1 MAKASADRPGNIEA
15 KGPSMSRSQAQI
27 AMSYAPG
34 QHFTFEGAA
43 GACQAIPSPDATPAR
58 LDQTTRVQ
66 IEMRIDEAA
75 RAWFDK
81 AISCRNDAIAS
92 GNSMP
97 RPLPEFCVDIS
108 LLDSSRRQYLF
119 RPQVFVPLRPDRMGY
134 LPRPTTLIC
143 SECGLIEA
151 TDTPKQM
158 GQRLAELAEK
168 KCPHPK
174 RPDDPKDC
182 SWGQLDV
189 IFAHWSGSWKSA
201 SPNMTV
207 YDQSSR
213 RSIKR
218 YAVCGKCGS
227 RQFVLNK
234 DQVALSN
241 WTFSCANCNT
251 RNPDPWVDKCD
262 ETLAL
267 IASSIGPGG
276 NIVGEASMEKINYAA
291 SSAYF
296 VRSDTFITF
305 PEGSGIEALE
315 PGRAFLLSGA
325 IEKVIGLEGP
335 PLSDEDVKTQL
346 TQKGR
351 TEEAAEFDQILSGLS
366 LAQTSKNKPVE
377 SLLAKMKA
385 EKLASWVQAGWL
397 ARAGALPT
405 YILDKL
411 QRRHEWAGKFDPFR
425 LVIEH
430 SSLAKTKL
438 RGEIVGGRASYVDF
452 TAPDEWL
459 VEPNS
464 PRREAMITTTEK
476 CMRHLGITRAGII
489 SKFDLCK
496 FSYGYSRVEN
506 GPKLFRHDRWMP
518 ARLNLFQKVQ
528 VGHESRHPIYVLEQS
543 NEALYFK
550 LDEQLIRAWLTQP
563 ALGCADAAL
572 LANFQGNFAAS
583 MLGSTEVMNGYL
595 EEHDR
600 KSDPTIYK
608 MTYALLHSYAHY
620 IMQGIQRFSGLD
632 LGSMG
637 EYLFPCDLAFV
648 VYRSGMTLD
657 LGDLSALWRNHHE
670 AFLSYLRNFPS
681 SLGCNLGNLCMT
693 KGGAC
698 PDCIMIPE
706 VICLTANKYLSRSTL
721 IGRGRPDF
729 IVGEQRITG
738 FLQYALDNARADRRD
753 AQ

>member
-1 MAKASADRPGNIEA
+1 MAKDNSEKEKEADA

-43 GACQAIPSPDATPAR
+43 GACQAVPSPDATPAR
-58 LDQTTRVQ
+58 LSQTTRVQ
-66 IEMRIDEAA
+66 IEMRIDEVA

-81 AISCRNDAIAS
+81 AINCRDADIRNGKA
-92 GNSMP
+92 MP
-97 RPLPEFCVDIS
+97 RPIPEFCVDVS
-108 LLDSSRRQYLF
+108 FLDASRSQYAF
-119 RPQVFVPLRPDRMGY
+119 KPQVFVFVRPDRMGY

-151 TDTPKQM
+151 TETPKHM
-158 GQRLAELAEK
+158 GQRLSELEER
-168 KCPHPK
+168 CPNPK
-174 RPDDPKDC
+174 RSGDPSEC

-207 YDQSSR
+207 YDQASR
-213 RSIKR
+213 RPIKR
-218 YAVCGKCGS
+218 FAVCGKCGS

-241 WTFSCANCNT
+241 WTFSCANCGT
-251 RNPDPWVDKCD
+251 RHPDAWIEKCD
-262 ETLAL
+262 ETLRR
-267 IASSIGPGG
+267 IAPSIGPGG

-305 PEGSGIEALE
+305 PEESGIEALE
-315 PGRAFLLSGA
+315 PGQAHLLTGV
-325 IEKVIGLEGP
+325 IEKIIGLEGQ
-335 PLSDEDVKTQL
+335 PLSDDDVKTQL
-346 TQKGR
+346 AGKGR
-351 TEEAAEFDQILSGLS
+351 TDELVKFDQILSGITLADNAKNADVLS
-366 LAQTSKNKPVE
+366 LMN
-377 SLLAKMKA
+377 KMKA
-385 EKLASWVQAGWL
+385 ENIANWLTAGWL
-397 ARAGALPT
+397 TRAAALPA
-405 YILDKL
+405 YIQNKL
-411 QRRHEWAGKFDPFR
+411 QRRHEWSGKYDPFR
-425 LVIEH
+425 LIVEH
-430 SSLAKTKL
+430 SALSKTKL

-459 VEPNS
+459 VTPGS
-464 PRREAMITTTEK
+464 PQQEKMIVTAREAI
-476 CMRHLGITRAGII
+476 RHLGLSRAGLI
-489 SKFDLCK
+489 SRFDLCK

-506 GPKLFRHDRWMP
+506 TPKLFRHDRWMP
-518 ARLNLFQKVQ
+518 VRLNLFQKVH
-528 VGHESRHPIYVLEQS
+528 VGQDARHPVYVLEQS
-543 NEALYFK
+543 NEAYYFK
-550 LDEQLIRAWLTQP
+550 LDEALVRAWLAQP
-563 ALGCADAAL
+563 GLGCADIAL
-572 LANFQGNFAAS
+572 LSDFQDNFAAA
-583 MLGSTEVMNGYL
+583 MLGSAEVMSGYL

-600 KSDPTIYK
+600 KSNPTIYN

-620 IMQGIQRFSGLD
+620 IMQGIQQFSGLD

-637 EYLFPCDLAFV
+637 EYLFPSDLAFV
-648 VYRSGMTLD
+648 VYRNGMTMD

-670 AFLSYLRNFPS
+670 AFLAFLRNFPT

-729 IVGEQRITG
+729 IVGEQRLTG
-738 FLQYALDNARADRRD
+738 YLQYALDNARSKH
-753 AQ
+753 

>member
-1 MAKASADRPGNIEA
+1 MPRRSAEAATEIEA

-43 GACQAIPSPDATPAR
+43 GACQAVPSAEATPAR
-58 LDQTTRVQ
+58 LDLTTKVQ

-75 RAWFDK
+75 SAWFDK
-81 AISCRNDAIAS
+81 SINCRQATSRAGTAIPA
-92 GNSMP
+92 
-97 RPLPEFCVDIS
+97 PLPEFCVDVS
-108 LLDSSRRQYLF
+108 LLDSSRQQYAF
-119 RPQVFVPLRPDRMGY
+119 RPQIFVYLRPDRMGY

-151 TDTPKQM
+151 TETPKQM
-158 GQRLAELAEK
+158 GQRLSELAER
-168 KCPHPK
+168 CPHPK
-174 RPDDPKDC
+174 RSGDPALC

-189 IFAHWSGSWKSA
+189 IFAHWSGSWKAA

-207 YDQSSR
+207 YDQASR
-213 RSIKR
+213 RPIKR

-241 WTFSCANCNT
+241 WTFSCASCGT
-251 RNPDPWVDKCD
+251 RHPDAWIDKCD
-262 ETLAL
+262 ETLGR
-267 IASSIGPGG
+267 IAATIGSGQ
-276 NIVGEASMEKINYAA
+276 NVVGEASMEKINYAA

-296 VRSDTFITF
+296 VKSDTFITF
-305 PEGSGIEALE
+305 PEHSGIEALE
-315 PGRAFLLSGA
+315 PGQSHLLPSV
-325 IEKVIGLEGP
+325 IERIIGLEGP
-335 PLSDEDVKTQL
+335 PLSEVDVKAQL
-346 TQKGR
+346 SSKGR
-351 TEEAAEFDQILSGLS
+351 AAEEEEFDQILSGLE
-366 LAQTSKNKPVE
+366 LAADKANGPVTT
-377 SLLAKMKA
+377 LMTKMKA
-385 EKLASWVQAGWL
+385 EKLAAWLKAGWL
-397 ARAGALPT
+397 TRSGALPA
-405 YILDKL
+405 YISDKL
-411 QRRHEWAGKFDPFR
+411 NRRHEWAGKYDPFR
-425 LVIEH
+425 LVVEH
-430 SSLAKTKL
+430 SALARTKL

-452 TAPDEWL
+452 TNPDEWL
-459 VEPNS
+459 VPPGS
-464 PRREAMITTTEK
+464 PQRETMIQTTRTA
-476 CMRHLGITRAGII
+476 MRHLGVSRMGLI

-518 ARLNLFQKVQ
+518 VRLNLFPKVQ
-528 VGHESRHPIYVLEQS
+528 VGHDSRHPIYVLEQS
-543 NEALYFK
+543 NEAYYFK
-550 LDEQLIRAWLTQP
+550 LDEVLVRAWLAQGE
-563 ALGCADAAL
+563 LGCVDSAL
-572 LANFQGNFAAS
+572 LDEFRENFAAG
-583 MLGSTEVMNGYL
+583 MLASADVMTGYL

-600 KSDPTIYK
+600 KSDPTIYT
-608 MTYALLHSYAHY
+608 MTYALLHSYSHY
-620 IMQGIQRFSGLD
+620 IMQGIQQFSGLD

-648 VYRSGMTLD
+648 VYRNGMTLD

-670 AFLSYLRNFPS
+670 AFLSYLRNYPT

-729 IVGEQRITG
+729 IVGERRLKG
-738 FLQYALDNARADRRD
+738 YLQYAFEH
-753 AQ
+753 AQPNE

>member
-1 MAKASADRPGNIEA
+1 MAKAPDTARDADA

-43 GACQAIPSPDATPAR
+43 GACQAMPSPNATAAR
-58 LDQTTRVQ
+58 LDQTTKAQ
-66 IEMRIDEAA
+66 IEMRIDETAH
-75 RAWFDK
+75 AWFDK
-81 AISCRNDAIAS
+81 AMTCRQNDNNA
-92 GNSMP
+92 P
-97 RPLPEFCVDIS
+97 PPFPDFCVDVS
-108 LLDSSRRQYLF
+108 LLDSARTQYAF
-119 RPQVFVPLRPDRMGY
+119 RPQVFAYLRPDRMGY

-151 TDTPKQM
+151 TDSPKQM
-158 GQRLAELAEK
+158 GQRLSELSKA
-168 KCPHPK
+168 CPHPK
-174 RPDDPKDC
+174 RSGDPADC

-207 YDQSSR
+207 YDQATR
-213 RSIKR
+213 RPIKR

-241 WTFSCANCNT
+241 WSFSCANCGT
-251 RNPDPWVDKCD
+251 KNPDPWVEKCD
-262 ETLAL
+262 ETLSR
-267 IASSIGPGG
+267 IAATIGPGG

-296 VRSDTFITF
+296 VKSDMFITF

-315 PGRAFLLSGA
+315 PGQAYLLASVV
-325 IEKVIGLEGP
+325 ERLVGLEGP
-335 PLSDEDVKTQL
+335 PLSDTDVSAQLLSKERTGEAKEFEEILQGIKLAEDNNNSAVADLMK
-346 TQKGR
+346 
-351 TEEAAEFDQILSGLS
+351 
-366 LAQTSKNKPVE
+366 
-377 SLLAKMKA
+377 KMKA
-385 EKLASWVQAGWL
+385 ERLASWQQAGWL
-397 ARAGALPT
+397 ERNGALP
-405 YILDKL
+405 IDIVIKL
-411 QRRHEWAGKFDPFR
+411 QQRHEWAGKFDPFR
-425 LVIEH
+425 LLVEH
-430 SSLAKTKL
+430 AALAKTKL

-452 TAPDEWL
+452 TNPDEWL
-459 VEPNS
+459 VQPES
-464 PRREAMITTTEK
+464 SQRASMIATAGK
-476 CMRHLGITRAGII
+476 ALRYLGVARAGLI

-496 FSYGYSRVEN
+496 FSFGYSRVGN
-506 GPKLFRHDRWMP
+506 TPRILKHGRMMP
-518 ARLNLFQKVQ
+518 VRLNLFPKVQ
-528 VGHESRHPIYVLEQS
+528 VGHESRHPVYVLEQS
-543 NEALYFK
+543 NEAFYFR
-550 LDEQLIRAWLTQP
+550 LDEALVRAWLAQP
-563 ALGCADAAL
+563 AMGCVDNAFLDL
-572 LANFQGNFAAS
+572 YPDNFAAA
-583 MLGSTEVMNGYL
+583 MLASAEIMSGYL

-600 KSDPTIYK
+600 KSNPTLFK

-620 IMQGIQRFSGLD
+620 IMQGIQQFSGLD

-648 VYRSGMTLD
+648 VYRNGMTLD

-670 AFLSYLRNFPS
+670 AFLAYLRNFPT

-729 IVGEQRITG
+729 VVGEERLKG
-738 FLQYALDNARADRRD
+738 YLQFAFENARSE
-753 AQ
+753 Q

>member
-1 MAKASADRPGNIEA
+1 MARQPADNARDADA

-43 GACQAIPSPDATPAR
+43 GACQAMPSPNATPAR
-58 LDQTTRVQ
+58 PEQTTKVQ

-81 AISCRNDAIAS
+81 AMACRQNDPNLPA
-92 GNSMP
+92 
-97 RPLPEFCVDIS
+97 PLPEFCVDVS
-108 LLDSSRRQYLF
+108 LLDTSRTQYSF
-119 RPQVFVPLRPDRMGY
+119 RPTAFVYLKPDRMGY

-151 TDTPKQM
+151 TANPKQM
-158 GQRLAELAEK
+158 GQRLSELSEA
-168 KCPHPK
+168 CAHPR
-174 RPDDPKDC
+174 RPNDPSNC

-189 IFAHWSGSWKSA
+189 IFAHWSGSWKPA

-207 YDQSSR
+207 YDQATR
-213 RSIKR
+213 RPIKR
-218 YAVCGKCGS
+218 YAICGKCGS

-241 WTFSCANCNT
+241 WSFSCANCGT
-251 RNPDPWVDKCD
+251 KNPDPWVEKCD
-262 ETLAL
+262 ETLGR

-296 VRSDTFITF
+296 VKSDTFITF

-315 PGRAFLLSGA
+315 PGQARLLAGV
-325 IEKVIGLEGP
+325 IERLVGLEGP
-335 PLSDEDVKTQL
+335 PLSDAEVTAQL
-346 TQKGR
+346 LSKDR
-351 TEEAAEFDQILSGLS
+351 TAEAKEFDEILQGLK
-366 LAQTSKNKPVE
+366 LATDSKNQAVAD
-377 SLLAKMKA
+377 LMVKMRN
-385 EKLASWVQAGWL
+385 ERLSNWQQAGWL
-397 ARAGALPT
+397 QRNAALPLDI
-405 YILDKL
+405 ILKL
-411 QRRHEWAGKFDPFR
+411 QQRHEWTGKYDPFR
-425 LVIEH
+425 LLVEH
-430 SSLAKTKL
+430 SALAKTKL
-438 RGEIVGGRASYVDF
+438 RGEIVAGRASYVDF
-452 TAPDEWL
+452 TNPDEWL
-459 VEPNS
+459 VPPNS
-464 PRREAMITTTEK
+464 PQRATMVENAGEAM
-476 CMRHLGITRAGII
+476 RFLGVRRAGLI

-506 GPKLFRHDRWMP
+506 SPKILKHNRMMP
-518 ARLNLFQKVQ
+518 VRLNLFPKVQ
-528 VGHESRHPIYVLEQS
+528 TAQEPRHPVYVLEQS
-543 NEALYFK
+543 NEAFYFQ
-550 LDEQLIRAWLTQP
+550 LDEALVRSWLSQP
-563 ALGCADAAL
+563 ELGCTDASLLTDFPDNFAAAL
-572 LANFQGNFAAS
+572 LSSAQI
-583 MLGSTEVMNGYL
+583 MTGYL

-620 IMQGIQRFSGLD
+620 IMQGIQQFSGLD
-632 LGSMG
+632 LGSIG
-637 EYLFPCDLAFV
+637 EYLFPADLGFV
-648 VYRSGMTLD
+648 VYRNGMTLD

-670 AFLSYLRNFPS
+670 AFLSYLRNFPT

-729 IVGEQRITG
+729 IMGEDRIKG
-738 FLQYALDNARADRRD
+738 YLQFALENARA

>member
-1 MAKASADRPGNIEA
+1 MAKASSEKQTEADA

-43 GACQAIPSPDATPAR
+43 GACQAIPSPDATTAR

-81 AISCRNDAIAS
+81 AMSCRDAVIA
-92 GNSMP
+92 GGVAMP
-97 RPLPEFCVDIS
+97 RPLPEFCVDVS
-108 LLDSSRRQYLF
+108 LLDASRQQYAF

-151 TDTPKQM
+151 TETPKQM
-158 GQRLAELAEK
+158 GQRLSALAER
-168 KCPHPK
+168 CPHPK
-174 RPDDPKDC
+174 RSGDPSDC

-207 YDQSSR
+207 YDQTSR
-213 RSIKR
+213 RPIKR

-241 WTFSCANCNT
+241 WTFSRANCGT
-251 RNPDPWVDKCD
+251 RHPDAWIDKCD
-262 ETLAL
+262 ETLGR
-267 IASSIGPGG
+267 IAPSIGPGG

-291 SSAYF
+291 SAAYF

-315 PGRAFLLSGA
+315 PDQALLLPGA

-335 PLSDEDVKTQL
+335 PLTDDDVRTQL
-346 TQKGR
+346 AQKGR
-351 TEEAAEFDQILSGLS
+351 TEEEAEYDQILSLLA
-366 LAQTSKNKPVE
+366 LAQSNNNAAAVP
-377 SLLAKMKA
+377 LMAKMKA
-385 EKLASWVQAGWL
+385 EKLANWLKAGWL
-397 ARAGALPT
+397 TRAAALPA

-411 QRRHEWAGKFDPFR
+411 QHRHEWAGKFDPFR
-425 LVIEH
+425 LLIEH
-430 SSLAKTKL
+430 SALAKTKL

-452 TAPDEWL
+452 TSPDEWL
-459 VEPNS
+459 VEPGS
-464 PRREAMITTTEK
+464 ARREAMIATTQDA
-476 CMRHLGITRAGII
+476 MRHLGVSRAGLI

-518 ARLNLFQKVQ
+518 VRLNLFQKVQ
-528 VGHESRHPIYVLEQS
+528 TGHESKHPVYVLEQS

-550 LDEQLIRAWLTQP
+550 LDEQLVRAWLAQP
-563 ALGCADAAL
+563 ALGCVDAAL
-572 LANFQGNFAAS
+572 LAQFQGNFAAS
-583 MLGSTEVMNGYL
+583 MLGSAHVMSGYL

-600 KSDPTIYK
+600 KSDPTIYN

-620 IMQGIQRFSGLD
+620 IMQGIQQFSGLD

-637 EYLFPCDLAFV
+637 EYLFPGDLAFV
-648 VYRSGMTLD
+648 VYRNGMTLD

-738 FLQYALDNARADRRD
+738 FLQYALENARAK
-753 AQ
+753 Q

>member
-1 MAKASADRPGNIEA
+1 MAKAGSDTQTDIEA

-43 GACQAIPSPDATPAR
+43 GACQAIPSPDATLAR

-81 AISCRNDAIAS
+81 AISCRDGAIA
-92 GNSMP
+92 GGAAMP
-97 RPLPEFCVDIS
+97 RPLPEFCVDVS
-108 LLDSSRRQYLF
+108 LLDSSRSQYSF
-119 RPQVFVPLRPDRMGY
+119 RPQVFITLRPDRMGY

-151 TDTPKQM
+151 TDTPREM
-158 GQRLAELAEK
+158 GRRLSELAEK
-168 KCPHPK
+168 CPHP
-174 RPDDPKDC
+174 RRSSDPSDC

-189 IFAHWSGSWKSA
+189 IFVHWSGSWKSA

-207 YDQSSR
+207 YDQASR
-213 RSIKR
+213 RPIKR

-241 WTFSCANCNT
+241 WTFSCANCGT
-251 RNPDPWVDKCD
+251 RHPDQWVDKCD
-262 ETLAL
+262 ETLGL
-267 IASSIGPGG
+267 IAPTIGSGG
-276 NIVGEASMEKINYAA
+276 NIAGEASMEKINYAA

-315 PGRAFLLSGA
+315 PGQAFLLPGA
-325 IEKVIGLEGP
+325 IETIIGLEGP
-335 PLSDEDVKTQL
+335 PLTDAEVQAQL
-346 TQKGR
+346 AQNR
-351 TEEAAEFDQILSGLS
+351 RPEQEAEFEQILSGLA
-366 LAQTSKNKPVE
+366 LAQNNNNAAVTS
-377 SLLAKMKA
+377 LMQKMKA
-385 EKLASWVQAGWL
+385 EKLVSWQQAGWL
-397 ARAGALPT
+397 TRATALPP
-405 YILDKL
+405 YIQDKL
-411 QRRHEWAGKFDPFR
+411 QHRHDWAGKFDPFR
-425 LVIEH
+425 LLIEH
-430 SSLAKTKL
+430 SALAKTKL
-438 RGEIVGGRASYVDF
+438 RGEISGGRASYVDF

-464 PRREAMITTTEK
+464 PQQKAMVVTTQNA
-476 CMRHLGITRAGII
+476 MRHLGIARVGLI

-506 GPKLFRHDRWMP
+506 GPRLQRHDRWMP
-518 ARLNLFQKVQ
+518 VRLNLFQKVP
-528 VGHESRHPIYVLEQS
+528 VGRESRHPIYVLEQS

-550 LDEQLIRAWLTQP
+550 LEEHLVRTWLTQP
-563 ALGCADAAL
+563 ALGCADANL
-572 LANFQGNFAAS
+572 LREFQGNFAAS
-583 MLGSTEVMNGYL
+583 MLGSANVMNGYL

-600 KSDPTIYK
+600 ASDPTVYK
-608 MTYALLHSYAHY
+608 MTYSLLHSYAHY
-620 IMQGIQRFSGLD
+620 VMQGIQQFSGLD

-670 AFLSYLRNFPS
+670 AFLSYLRNFPT

-729 IVGEQRITG
+729 VVGEQNITG
-738 FLQYALDNARADRRD
+738 FLQFALADARAQR
-753 AQ
+753 